1 MEHLTETQLGPVEVK
16 MRGIQSPS
24 VEKTLHL
31 VSHGAGGQPTQVVW
45 ALVLSEATGPGKWGP
60 LETSAQPGPQLPAA
74 GPPPP
79 IPHRPSEA
87 RAPFQFQVFLKQ
99 INSSLVDSNMLVRCV
114 TLSLD
119 RFENQVD
126 MKGKKNP

>member
-1 MEHLTETQLGPVEVK
+1 MGLEGSLPRLSGPWSYRKQLGLVN
-16 MRGIQSPS
+16 GGPS
-24 VEKTLHL
+24 R
-31 VSHGAGGQPTQVVW
+31 QVHS
-45 ALVLSEATGPGKWGP
+45 LGHSCL
-60 LETSAQPGPQLPAA
+60 QRD
-74 GPPPP
+74 PPP

-87 RAPFQFQVFLKQ
+87 LAPFQFQVFLKQ